1 MKKVR
6 QTILSESQIETI
18 QHILSQSSTRDNLLF
33 LFTLHFC
40 LKVSEIL
47 QLQVRDVLDTNGK
60 IRNFVLFYDEHEKI
74 HKWFAVNE
82 ILQYA
87 IKNYIQKRK
96 VQAPNE
102 PLLKSQKGQR
112 PISRQH
118 AWYVLNK
125 AAKAIGLDGIS
136 THTLQKTWGY
146 YAYKTGI
153 DIALLQHFFGHS
165 SPATTLKYI
174 DITRKN
180 S

>member
-18 QHILSQSSTRDNLLF
+18 QHILSQSSKRDNLLF
-33 LFTLHFC
+33 LFTLHSC

-60 IRNFVLFYDEHEKI
+60 IRNFVLFYNEHEKI

-87 IKNYIQKRK
+87 IKNYIQKRN

-125 AAKAIGLDGIS
+125 TAKAIGLDGIS
-136 THTLQKTWGY
+136 TPTLQKTWGY
-146 YAYKTGI
+146 YAYKAGI

-174 DITRKN
+174 DVTRKN

>member
-1 MKKVR
+1 MKKVK
-6 QTILSESQIETI
+6 QAILDEQQIETI
-18 QHILSQSSTRDNLLF
+18 QHILSQSSKRDNLLF
-33 LFTLHFC
+33 LFTLHSC

-60 IRNFVLFYDEHEKI
+60 LRNSILFYNEKEKI

-82 ILQYA
+82 ILHYA
-87 IKNYIQKRK
+87 IKHYIKKRN
-96 VQAPNE
+96 VQTPDE
-102 PLLKSQKGQR
+102 PLLKSQKGRR

-118 AWYVLNK
+118 AWHVLNK
-125 AAKAIGLDGIS
+125 TAKAVGIDS
-136 THTLQKTWGY
+136 ISSHTLQKTWGY
-146 YAYKTGI
+146 YAYKSGI